1 MEVIRIE
8 IYNHYPI
15 PNVQCNYTSEQVK
28 HTRTDIRPLE
38 IVQPEGPSFTVNGY
52 QVSWQ
57 KWSFVIGF
65 TMRQGLVLHHL
76 TYDNRSVLYR
86 AALSE
91 MVIPYADPAEQQA
104 RKNAFDCGEY
114 GLGCCT
120 NSLELGCD
128 CLGQIRYFDANMCTS
143 RGEILVIKNAVC
155 LHEEDA
161 GILWKH
167 TDRRLNNP
175 EVSRRRSRGIF
186 HHHLLLRS
194 NLLKVRRS
202 RRLVISSIATIENYE
217 YGFYW

>member
-15 PNVQCNYTSEQVK
+15 PNINCNYTSDGQKKV
-28 HTRTDIRPLE
+28 RDDLRPLE
-38 IVQPEGPSFTVNGY
+38 ILQPEGPSFQINGY

-91 MVIPYADPAEQQA
+91 MVVP
-104 RKNAFDCGEY
+104 Y
-114 GLGCCT
+114 GLG
-120 NSLELGCD
+120 S
-128 CLGQIRYFDANMCTS
+128 IKYFDANMCTS
-143 RGEILVIKNAVC
+143 RGELLVIKNAIC
-155 LHEEDA
+155 LHEEDV

-175 EVSRRRSRGIF
+175 EVIYYKNMDLIQTFDLG
-186 HHHLLLRS
+186 
-194 NLLKVRRS
+194 
-202 RRLVISSIATIENYE
+202 TTE
-217 YGFYW
+217 

>member
-1 MEVIRIE
+1 VEVIRVE

-15 PNVQCNYTSEQVK
+15 PSVSCNYSSDRVVK
-28 HTRTDIRPLE
+28 FRDDIRPLE
-38 IVQPEGPSFTVNGY
+38 IVQPEGPSFQVNGN

-57 KWSFVIGF
+57 KWSFVVGF
-65 TMRQGLVLHHL
+65 NMRQGLVLHNL

-91 MVIPYADPAEQQA
+91 MVVPYGDPSEQQA

-120 NSLELGCD
+120 NSLELNCD
-128 CLGQIRYFDANMCTS
+128 CLGHIKYFDGNMCTS
-143 RGEILVIKNAVC
+143 RGELLVIKNAVC

-167 TDRRLNNP
+167 TDRRLNTP
-175 EVSRRRSRGIF
+175 EVIYKETFSFSKI
-186 HHHLLLRS
+186 L
-194 NLLKVRRS
+194 
-202 RRLVISSIATIENYE
+202 I
-217 YGFYW
+217 

>member
-1 MEVIRIE
+1 VEVIRIE

-15 PNVQCNYTSEQVK
+15 PYISCNYAADRIEK
-28 HTRTDIRPLE
+28 FRDDIRPLE
-38 IVQPEGPSFTVNGY
+38 IVQPEGPSFKINGY

-65 TMRQGLVLHHL
+65 TMRQGLILHHL

-91 MVIPYADPAEQQA
+91 MVVPYGDPAEQQA

-120 NSLELGCD
+120 NSLELNCD
-128 CLGQIRYFDANMCTS
+128 CLGHIKYFDGNMCTS
-143 RGEILVIKNAVC
+143 RGELLVIKNAVC

-175 EVSRRRSRGIF
+175 EVIYRDICFFSLEKNF
-186 HHHLLLRS
+186 FFLLGKTKS
-194 NLLKVRRS
+194 KIGYFKYCNC
-202 RRLVISSIATIENYE
+202 
-217 YGFYW
+217 